1 MSHAIQILFLPP
13 LYSYNRQ
20 QHYSAALGVL
30 DSELTRDGRNP
41 DTWLTAA
48 VIQMRAGDIASAEAS
63 VSSAAYLVESAAS
76 AFARGDPFSDL
87 DPLRSPGGTP
97 YAQTEHQRQAAAVR
111 LVSGLLDAGRQD
123 WEAAAAAF
131 QPLAALGGPHAA
143 AAAGNA
149 AICKL
154 YLNDLHGAIDL
165 LESAF
170 REQPTQMLQ
179 VGD

>member
-76 AFARGDPFSDL
+76 VFARGDPFSDL

-131 QPLAALGGPHAA
+131 QPLAAQGGGHAA